1 VGLLRDVQPGRVYVD
16 CSSCKR
22 SGRYTVA
29 SLRER
34 FGPDI
39 STLDVLRHLTASCR
53 YQRAPGSPPA
63 RKYEH
68 LCLAAITLPPP
79 ARPDIPVPPPARPDI
94 PVPPGIPYT
103 VEVWTETGGG
113 IEAQLAVIYPIDMAR
128 AAFQV
133 ACELWPKHEVTLR
146 DRCRIV
152 ERRERPEAPARAVPS
167 VGDPHAAS
175 EEHRADLPVSGRG

>member
-1 VGLLRDVQPGRVYVD
+1 MAGLLRDIQPGRVYVD

-34 FGPDI
+34 FGLEI

-79 ARPDIPVPPPARPDI
+79 ARPEI
-94 PVPPGIPYT
+94 PVPPGVSYT

-113 IEAQLAVIYPIDMAR
+113 IEAQLAAIYPIAMAR
-128 AAFQV
+128 AAFEA
-133 ACELWPKHEVTLR
+133 ACDLWPKHEVTLR

-152 ERRERPEAPARAVPS
+152 ARRERPKVHDVVQRSGAV
-167 VGDPHAAS
+167 AAGGLATL
-175 EEHRADLPVSGRG
+175 RPRLVLLRCRNA

>member
-1 VGLLRDVQPGRVYVD
+1 MIGSDIEVYAARLRDLEPGRVYVN

-53 YQRAPGSPPA
+53 YQRAPGSSPA
-63 RKYEH
+63 RRYEH
-68 LCLAAITLPPP
+68 LCLAAITL
-79 ARPDIPVPPPARPDI
+79 
-94 PVPPGIPYT
+94 
-103 VEVWTETGGG
+103 
-113 IEAQLAVIYPIDMAR
+113 
-128 AAFQV
+128 
-133 ACELWPKHEVTLR
+133 R

-152 ERRERPEAPARAVPS
+152 EKRERPTTTS
-167 VGDPHAAS
+167 SAALAHS
-175 EEHRADLPVSGRG
+175 PP

>member
-1 VGLLRDVQPGRVYVD
+1 MASRLRDLELGRVYVD
-16 CSSCKR
+16 CASCKR

-34 FGPDI
+34 FGLDI

-63 RKYEH
+63 RQYEH
-68 LCLAAITLPPP
+68 LCLAAITLPPTM
-79 ARPDIPVPPPARPDI
+79 RPDI
-94 PVPPGIPYT
+94 PVPPGVPYT
-103 VEVWTETGGG
+103 VEVWTETDGG

-152 ERRERPEAPARAVPS
+152 EKRERPPRPASAAPVQ
-167 VGDPHAAS
+167 
-175 EEHRADLPVSGRG
+175 VSP

>member
-1 VGLLRDVQPGRVYVD
+1 VAGLLRDILPGWVYVD

-29 SLRER
+29 SLSGR

-53 YQRAPGSPPA
+53 YQRPPGSPPA

-68 LCLAAITLPPP
+68 RCLAAITLPPP
-79 ARPDIPVPPPARPDI
+79 TWTEI
-94 PVPPGIPYT
+94 PVPPGVPYT
-103 VEVWTETGGG
+103 VEVWTDTGS
-113 IEAQLAVIYPIDMAR
+113 IEVRLAVIYPIDMAR
-128 AAFQV
+128 AAFRV
-133 ACELWPKHEVTLR
+133 ACDLWPKHEVTLR

-152 ERRERPEAPARAVPS
+152 EKRERPTERATAAPVVARAP
-167 VGDPHAAS
+167 
-175 EEHRADLPVSGRG
+175 

>member
-1 VGLLRDVQPGRVYVD
+1 MGALRDVLPGRVYVD

-34 FGPDI
+34 FGQDV

-79 ARPDIPVPPPARPDI
+79 MRPDI
-94 PVPPGIPYT
+94 PVPPGVPYT
-103 VEVWTETGGG
+103 VEVWTETGS
-113 IEAQLAVIYPIDMAR
+113 IEVRLAVIYPIDMAR
-128 AAFQV
+128 AAFEV
-133 ACELWPKHEVTLR
+133 ACRLWPKHEVTLR

-152 ERRERPEAPARAVPS
+152 ERRERPEAPARAAPADPS
-167 VGDPHAAS
+167 P
-175 EEHRADLPVSGRG
+175 

>member
-1 VGLLRDVQPGRVYVD
+1 MTARLRDLELGRVYVD
-16 CSSCKR
+16 CATCKR
-22 SGRYTVA
+22 SGRYTVT

-34 FGPDI
+34 FGLDI

-53 YQRAPGSPPA
+53 YQRPPGSPPA

-79 ARPDIPVPPPARPDI
+79 HRPTI
-94 PVPPGIPYT
+94 PVPPGVPYT
-103 VEVWTETGGG
+103 IEVWKETGGS
-113 IEAQLAVIYPIDMAR
+113 IEAQLAVIYPIAMAR
-128 AAFQV
+128 VAFQA

-152 ERRERPEAPARAVPS
+152 ERRERLATPASAAPAQ
-167 VGDPHAAS
+167 AS
-175 EEHRADLPVSGRG
+175 P

>member
-1 VGLLRDVQPGRVYVD
+1 MACSAFVPERSAAVGLLRDVPPGRVYVD

-22 SGRYTVA
+22 SGRYSVA
-29 SLRER
+29 SLQDR
-34 FGPDI
+34 FGLEI
-39 STLDVLRHLTASCR
+39 SSLDVLRHLTTSCR
-53 YQRAPGSPPA
+53 YQRPPGSPPA

-79 ARPDIPVPPPARPDI
+79 MRPTI
-94 PVPPGIPYT
+94 PVPPGVPYT

-152 ERRERPEAPARAVPS
+152 EKRERPAALAGAAPV
-167 VGDPHAAS
+167 
-175 EEHRADLPVSGRG
+175 DLPPP

>member
-1 VGLLRDVQPGRVYVD
+1 MAGLLRDIQPGRVYVD

-34 FGPDI
+34 FGPDM
-39 STLDVLRHLTASCR
+39 STLDVLRTLTASCR
-53 YQRAPGSPPA
+53 YQRPPGSPPA

-79 ARPDIPVPPPARPDI
+79 HRPTI
-94 PVPPGIPYT
+94 PVPPGVPYT

-152 ERRERPEAPARAVPS
+152 EKRERPAAPASAAPA
-167 VGDPHAAS
+167 DP
-175 EEHRADLPVSGRG
+175 PPP

>member
-1 VGLLRDVQPGRVYVD
+1 M
-16 CSSCKR
+16 
-22 SGRYTVA
+22 
-29 SLRER
+29 
-34 FGPDI
+34 

-79 ARPDIPVPPPARPDI
+79 RRPDI
-94 PVPPGIPYT
+94 PVPPGVPYT

-113 IEAQLAVIYPIDMAR
+113 IEAQLAVIYPIMMAR
-128 AAFQV
+128 AAFAV

-152 ERRERPEAPARAVPS
+152 EKRERPEVPASATPA
-167 VGDPHAAS
+167 DP
-175 EEHRADLPVSGRG
+175 PP

>member
-1 VGLLRDVQPGRVYVD
+1 MAGLLRDIQPGRVYVD

-34 FGPDI
+34 FGLDV
-39 STLDVLRHLTASCR
+39 STLDVLRHLMASCR

-79 ARPDIPVPPPARPDI
+79 IRPEI
-94 PVPPGIPYT
+94 PVPPGVPYT
-103 VEVWTETGGG
+103 VEVWTETGS
-113 IEAQLAVIYPIDMAR
+113 IEVRLAVIYPIDMAR
-128 AAFQV
+128 AAFEV
-133 ACELWPKHEVTLR
+133 ACQLWPKHEVTLR

-152 ERRERPEAPARAVPS
+152 EKRERPEAPTRAAPV
-167 VGDPHAAS
+167 AS
-175 EEHRADLPVSGRG
+175 LLP